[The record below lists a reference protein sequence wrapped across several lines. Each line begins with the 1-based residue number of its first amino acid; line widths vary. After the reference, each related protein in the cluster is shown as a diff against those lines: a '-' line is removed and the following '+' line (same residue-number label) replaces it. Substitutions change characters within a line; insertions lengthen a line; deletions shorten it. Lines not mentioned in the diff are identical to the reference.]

1 MTHEG
6 TTVRRVGITG
16 HVDVSEE
23 NARWIIDALTL
34 RLQDAVGQGWQGIT
48 CLARG
53 ADQLFAKAVLALKGS
68 YDVNVDESNGVGTV
82 GTPLEEGYWEEF
94 GTGEHADTAANGGK
108 LGRQGWWVYVKGQGP
123 SAKVSAE
130 YRDKDEAEA
139 VAASMR
145 ADGLD
150 AYATNGRDP
159 HYTLEHAFEA
169 KAEWLEK
176 RFAKELKERME

>member
-1 MTHEG
+1 MASDVKFKDFSMDVIAELNEATIAALYESAHEIQAQAQR
-6 TTVRRVGITG
+6 TCQME
-16 HVDVSEE
+16 D
-23 NARWIIDALTL
+23 DAGK
-34 RLQDAVGQGWQGIT
+34 R
-48 CLARG
+48 
-53 ADQLFAKAVLALKGS
+53 LKGS
-68 YDVNVDESNGVGTV
+68 YDVNVDESKGVGTV

-94 GTGEHADTAANGGK
+94 GTGEHADTAKNGGK
-108 LGRQGWWVYVKGQGP
+108 PGRQGWWVYVKGQGTR
-123 SAKVSAE
+123 AKVSAE

-159 HYTLEHAFEA
+159 HYTLERAFEA
-169 KAEWLEK
+169 KSEWVQD

>member
-1 MTHEG
+1 MAGNVVFKDFSMDVIAEMDEATIAGLYEAAAE
-6 TTVRRVGITG
+6 ITSQAQRTC
-16 HVDVSEE
+16 VMED
-23 NARWIIDALTL
+23 DAGK
-34 RLQDAVGQGWQGIT
+34 R
-48 CLARG
+48 
-53 ADQLFAKAVLALKGS
+53 LKGS
-68 YDVNVDESNGVGTV
+68 YANTVDESNGTATV

-139 VAASMR
+139 VAESMR

-169 KAEWLEK
+169 KAEWVEK
-176 RFAKELKERME
+176 RFAKELKERLE

>member
-1 MTHEG
+1 MAGNVEFKDFSFDVKAELNEATIAARYEIAAE
-6 TTVRRVGITG
+6 ITSQAQRTC
-16 HVDVSEE
+16 VMED
-23 NARWIIDALTL
+23 DAGK
-34 RLQDAVGQGWQGIT
+34 R
-48 CLARG
+48 
-53 ADQLFAKAVLALKGS
+53 LKGS
-68 YDVNVDESNGVGTV
+68 YANTVDESKGIATV

-108 LGRQGWWVYVKGQGP
+108 PGRQGWWVYVKGQGTRD
-123 SAKVSAE
+123 KVSAE

-145 ADGLD
+145 AEGLD

-169 KAEWLEK
+169 KADWAEK
-176 RFAKELKERME
+176 HTAKKLKERLDE

>member
-1 MTHEG
+1 MAGNVQFKDFSMNVIGELNDGTIAALYECVHEIQAQAQR
-6 TTVRRVGITG
+6 TCQME
-16 HVDVSEE
+16 D
-23 NARWIIDALTL
+23 DAGK
-34 RLQDAVGQGWQGIT
+34 R
-48 CLARG
+48 
-53 ADQLFAKAVLALKGS
+53 LKGS
-68 YDVNVDESNGVGTV
+68 YGVNVDETKGVGMV

-94 GTGEHADTAANGGK
+94 GTGEHADTAKNGGK

-139 VAASMR
+139 VAESMR

-159 HYTLEHAFEA
+159 HYTLERSFQA
-169 KAEWLEK
+169 KSQWVED
-176 RFAKELKERME
+176 RFAKELKERLNE

>member
-1 MTHEG
+1 MAGNVEFRDFSMEVKAELNEATIAALHEIAAE
-6 TTVRRVGITG
+6 ITSQAQRTC
-16 HVDVSEE
+16 VMED
-23 NARWIIDALTL
+23 DAGK
-34 RLQDAVGQGWQGIT
+34 R
-48 CLARG
+48 
-53 ADQLFAKAVLALKGS
+53 LKGS
-68 YDVNVDESNGVGTV
+68 YANTVDESKGTATV

-130 YRDKDEAEA
+130 YRDKEEAEA
-139 VAASMR
+139 VAESMR

-159 HYTLEHAFEA
+159 HYTLERSFEA
-169 KAEWLEK
+169 KKEWAED
-176 RFAKELKERME
+176 RAAKLLKERLE

>member
-1 MTHEG
+1 MAG
-6 TTVRRVGITG
+6 NVVFKDFSM
-16 HVDVSEE
+16 DVIAEMDEAAIAALYESVAEVAAQAQRTCVME
-23 NARWIIDALTL
+23 DDAGK
-34 RLQDAVGQGWQGIT
+34 R
-48 CLARG
+48 
-53 ADQLFAKAVLALKGS
+53 LKGS
-68 YDVNVDESNGVGTV
+68 YTFNVDESKGVGTV

-94 GTGEHADTAANGGK
+94 GTGEHADMAANGGK
-108 LGRQGWWVYVKGQGP
+108 PGRQGWWVYVKGQGP

-139 VAASMR
+139 VAKSMR

-169 KAEWLEK
+169 KAEWIEK

>member
-1 MTHEG
+1 MAGNVEFKDFSMEVIAEINEASIAALYESCHEVQAQAQR
-6 TTVRRVGITG
+6 TCVL
-16 HVDVSEE
+16 DD
-23 NARWIIDALTL
+23 DA
-34 RLQDAVGQGWQGIT
+34 G
-48 CLARG
+48 
-53 ADQLFAKAVLALKGS
+53 KSLKGS

-123 SAKVSAE
+123 SATVSAE

-139 VAASMR
+139 VAKSMR

-159 HYTLEHAFEA
+159 NYTLEHAFEA
-169 KAEWLEK
+169 KSEWIEK
-176 RFAKELKERME
+176 RFAQELKERLE

>member
-1 MTHEG
+1 MAG
-6 TTVRRVGITG
+6 
-16 HVDVSEE
+16 DVKFKDFSMEVIAE
-23 NARWIIDALTL
+23 LNEATIAALYESVNEVKSQAQRTCQMEDDAGK
-34 RLQDAVGQGWQGIT
+34 R
-48 CLARG
+48 
-53 ADQLFAKAVLALKGS
+53 LKGS

-94 GTGEHADTAANGGK
+94 GTGEHADTAKNGGK
-108 LGRQGWWVYVKGQGP
+108 PGRQGWWVYVKGQGQR
-123 SAKVSAE
+123 AKVSAE

-139 VAASMR
+139 VAESMR

-169 KAEWLEK
+169 KAEWVQD
-176 RFAKELKERME
+176 RFAKELKERLDE